1 MPVLVIVI
9 AVVAVAWFIASRVR
23 TVAPNQALVVVGRGA
38 GRKSEDMTEGQK
50 VIVGGRTFVWPILQK
65 AYPLSLEQRQ
75 VNLAIDAVDE
85 NFVPVSLRASVLFKV
100 RGDESSVRRASQ
112 RFLSQQAD
120 LETPLSQAFEGAL
133 RPIIGSMTVKS
144 LISDRQT
151 LHEKVTEAVKDDLA
165 EQGFQ
170 IDLIKIS
177 EITTPGTTYLQDL
190 GRAEAAQ
197 AAQNAAV
204 AEARARLIAETE
216 QINTAEAIAVRER
229 DLALKQAD
237 IQVET
242 DAARAKAE
250 AAGRL
255 ASADQDRQIAVEEQ
269 KALVEKARATDAQLD
284 VDVRRPAEA
293 SKYAAVQQAEADRDA
308 ANAAAEADAF
318 RRMKVAEANQKAAE
332 ADAQAKRAE
341 GEALAAVRR
350 AAGEAEAYAIEAEG
364 LAKARAQEEQAKAL
378 SEHGQAVLMQ
388 QLIAALP
395 GVVEAAA
402 KPMGDIDNL
411 TVVSTDGA
419 SALTRTVSQTVAEG
433 SGLLGAVAPNLDLSG
448 LLTKLLGGGVN
459 GGTASD
465 DAGASATSPA
475 NAPAKAGAPATTPNA
490 AEQALANL
498 K

>member
-1 MPVLVIVI
+1 MAAAVISLSVVVI
-9 AVVAVAWFIASRVR
+9 ALGWFIASRVR

-38 GRKSEDMTEGQK
+38 GRKASDMTEGQK

-75 VNLAIDAVDE
+75 VNLSIEAVDE
-85 NFVPVSLRASVLFKV
+85 NFVPVALRASVLFKV
-100 RGDESSVRRASQ
+100 RGDEASVRRASQ
-112 RFLSQQAD
+112 RFLSQQAG
-120 LETPLSQAFEGAL
+120 LEGPLSQAFEGAL
-133 RPIIGSMTVKS
+133 RPIIGSMTVKG

-151 LHEKVTEAVKDDLA
+151 LHDKVTGAVKDDLA

-216 QINTAEAIAVRER
+216 QINTTEAIAERER
-229 DLALKQAD
+229 DLALKQAA

-242 DAARAKAE
+242 DAANAKAA

-255 ASADQDRQIAVEEQ
+255 AAADQDRQIAIEEQ
-269 KALVEKARATDAQLD
+269 KALLEKAKATDAQLD

-293 SKYAAVQQAEADRDA
+293 RKYAAVQQAEADRDA

-318 RRMKVAEANQKAAE
+318 RRTKVAEANQKAAE

-350 AAGEAEAYAIEAEG
+350 AAGEAEAFAIEAEG
-364 LAKARAQEEQAKAL
+364 LATARALEEQAKAL
-378 SEHGQAVLMQ
+378 SEHGQAVLLQ

-395 GVVEAAA
+395 EVVEAAA
-402 KPMGDIDNL
+402 KPIGDIDNL

-419 SALTRTVSQTVAEG
+419 SALTRTVGRTVAEG
-433 SGLLGAVAPNLDLSG
+433 TGLLGALAPGLDLSAM
-448 LLTKLLGGGVN
+448 L
-459 GGTASD
+459 ASILP
-465 DAGASATSPA
+465 DAGAATSAVDKPS
-475 NAPAKAGAPATTPNA
+475 P
-490 AEQALANL
+490 AEQALADL
-498 K
+498 